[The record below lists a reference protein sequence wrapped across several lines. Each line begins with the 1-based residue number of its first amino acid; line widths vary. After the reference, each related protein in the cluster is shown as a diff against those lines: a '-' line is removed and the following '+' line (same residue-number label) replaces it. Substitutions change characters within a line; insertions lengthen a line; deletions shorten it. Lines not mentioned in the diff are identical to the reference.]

1 MQWSQEVSKY
11 TNLKVSMIT
20 TSEDLKA
27 TTYRDIVN
35 SGKIMRIHS
44 IAHIINMRGR
54 LCDYDL
60 ANIQEQKLFHT
71 WLWQEESACQCTWPR
86 EARCVNYR
94 VVDRKYFGVL
104 FLFINVMGSN

>member
-1 MQWSQEVSKY
+1 VSKY

-20 TSEDLKA
+20 TSEDLKS
-27 TTYRDIVN
+27 TTYDDIVN
-35 SGKIMRIHS
+35 SGKISVFIHS
-44 IAHIINMRGR
+44 LQMYSYVGGR

-94 VVDRKYFGVL
+94 VVDRK
-104 FLFINVMGSN
+104 